1 MFKKIDNSFA
11 YSVLAGG
18 PIINIFTIGKD
29 GIEDGMTA
37 AWSCPFDPDVLLV
50 VIDKTH
56 TTAKNIRETKKLV
69 IALPT
74 KEGIEDS
81 LKLGSIHGRDDQNKL
96 NKVKLERTE
105 NFNYPILKSSIAYF
119 ECELADENL
128 FENKG
133 ICLAKVQHVYVQEQY
148 WDDKEQAFVPGCF
161 NTIHHVAGS
170 KFSFGGTVVE

>member
-1 MFKKIDNSFA
+1 MLDTFMFKKIDNSFA

-56 TTAKNIRETKKLV
+56 TTAKNIREIKKLV

-105 NFNYPILKSSIAYF
+105 NFN
-119 ECELADENL
+119 
-128 FENKG
+128 
-133 ICLAKVQHVYVQEQY
+133 
-148 WDDKEQAFVPGCF
+148 
-161 NTIHHVAGS
+161 
-170 KFSFGGTVVE
+170 